1 MVRRY
6 FLKPVCIKVTMI
18 IDHSITFAPFFRL
31 FLTLILTLH
40 SLLLE
45 RSYFIFILF
54 FDFYIPCTISLY
66 LVFNGLIR
74 DPVMQSS

>member
-1 MVRRY
+1 MVYGY
-6 FLKPVCIKVTMI
+6 FLKPLYIKVTMI
-18 IDHSITFAPFFRL
+18 IDHSITFTPFFCL

-40 SLLLE
+40 FFHLE

-54 FDFYIPCTISLY
+54 FNFYIPCTISLY

-74 DPVMQSS
+74 DLVMQSS